1 MFGNILKVVPGT
13 FRDSIQKQ
21 QKKNFEFQRIFD
33 NPLAKYLFQR
43 VS

>member
-21 QKKNFEFQRIFD
+21 EKNFEFQRIFD